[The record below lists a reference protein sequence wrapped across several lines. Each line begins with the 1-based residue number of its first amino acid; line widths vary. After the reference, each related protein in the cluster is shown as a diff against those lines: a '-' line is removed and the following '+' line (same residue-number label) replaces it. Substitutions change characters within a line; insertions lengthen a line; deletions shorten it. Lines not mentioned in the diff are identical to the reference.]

1 MVDCTGNMS
10 LQQVVV
16 GKGSRISLLGDTVE
30 DGTQKD
36 IIAMWLCCHN
46 LVEAMTG
53 TRHMPT
59 KTLWDIGATTV
70 EMNAKKR
77 VLCGQREMFMHH
89 NPVVPTTR
97 NLAQQMPAVLIR
109 SPRLTQMKHI
119 QTMTEKSVNKKSL
132 SRQEVRRGYHNPFHP
147 EQKLLLQLSDDSISH
162 LLTRKQHTTEDRS
175 HAWSAGNSRRGHTAY
190 IKTWINL
197 TGSLYYHALA
207 FYHIQ

>member
-1 MVDCTGNMS
+1 
-10 LQQVVV
+10 
-16 GKGSRISLLGDTVE
+16 
-30 DGTQKD
+30 
-36 IIAMWLCCHN
+36 MWLCCHN

-89 NPVVPTTR
+89 NPVVPTAR

-119 QTMTEKSVNKKSL
+119 QTMTEKSVNKRASPDRKSG
-132 SRQEVRRGYHNPFHP
+132 EVITIHFIQNRNYFFNLAMIASATFLPESNIPPKIGPMRGVPATAEEAIP
-147 EQKLLLQLSDDSISH
+147 
-162 LLTRKQHTTEDRS
+162 HT
-175 HAWSAGNSRRGHTAY
+175 
-190 IKTWINL
+190 
-197 TGSLYYHALA
+197 
-207 FYHIQ
+207 